1 MLTHDRK
8 VRPLEVTVRR
18 ADFLAFD
25 TLDSEPRSAS
35 GEPTR
40 AAIDALSG
48 PTLLEF
54 GTSWCGYCR
63 SAQPLIA
70 AALASHKGVRH
81 VRVEDGSGQPLGRS
95 FGVKL
100 WPTLVFMR
108 DGEVINQLVRP
119 SSEEIARGFAE
130 LAKP

>member
-1 MLTHDRK
+1 M
-8 VRPLEVTVRR
+8 
-18 ADFLAFD
+18 
-25 TLDSEPRSAS
+25 DSDAHSSS

-54 GTSWCGYCR
+54 GTWWCGYCR
-63 SAQPLIA
+63 AAQPLIA

-100 WPTLVFMR
+100 WPTLVFLA
-108 DGEVINQLVRP
+108 DGREVARLVRP
-119 SSEEIARGFAE
+119 RDARAIEQALERIAPA
-130 LAKP
+130 A